1 MAYIKAG
8 DIVVQ
13 DCGNFLIA
21 KVVKAINPRTISLI
35 TIGMVDGRQYE
46 TAPEPKQDPGQWRVA
61 VPEITG
67 KIKKLFEESDRLR
80 REANE
85 LYRTLPK
92 IEL

>member
-1 MAYIKAG
+1 MANIKVW
-8 DIVVQ
+8 DVVVQ
-13 DCGNFLIA
+13 NQGNYLTA

-67 KIKKLFEESDRLR
+67 KIKKLFKESDRLR